1 MGASGFAEW
10 THRFETE
17 RDRRAAGPDPQG
29 ESGASLP
36 PAVRASIQRF
46 QAGED
51 GDSSGLFAKAD
62 AAGDPAYSAAVR
74 LFVAEEKNHAR
85 LLALLLEAGGATT
98 QAGHWSDAAFA
109 RLRRLPGLRTE
120 LLLLMVAEVVA
131 LHYHRA
137 LREGTDDPLTSE
149 VAGRILADEE
159 RHVPFHYERL
169 RASVAELPRAARR
182 AVLAGWRVM
191 LLGAGLVVAADHGR
205 ALRTLGVGRGRFVAE
220 VVGSGG
226 PVVSAVLGTTPM
238 RVPTVSAEPVG
249 GAAGVLPDTRGPS
262 VDSEQ
267 GPPGPGLALARLRRF
282 S

>member
-10 THRFETE
+10 TRHFESE
-17 RDRRAAGPDPQG
+17 RDRRAAGPAPRW
-29 ESGASLP
+29 ESGASLS

-51 GDSSGLFAKAD
+51 GDSSALFAKAD

-74 LFVAEEKNHAR
+74 LFVAEEQNHAR
-85 LLALLLEAGGATT
+85 LLALLLKAGGATT
-98 QAGHWSDAAFA
+98 QAGHWSDTAFA

-131 LHYHRA
+131 LRYYRA
-137 LREGTDDPLTSE
+137 LRDGTDDPLTSE

-159 RHVPFHYERL
+159 RHVPFHCERL

-182 AVLAGWRVM
+182 PVLAGWRVM

-205 ALRTLGVGRGRFVAE
+205 ALRSLGVGRGRFVAE
-220 VVGSGG
+220 VVGAGG
-226 PVVSAVLGTTPM
+226 PVVSAILGTAPL
-238 RVPTVSAEPVG
+238 RVPAVSAEPA
-249 GAAGVLPDTRGPS
+249 AAGVLPHTRGPS
-262 VDSEQ
+262 IGSEQ
-267 GPPGPGLALARLRRF
+267 ASPGPGPVLAQLPRLT
-282 S
+282 